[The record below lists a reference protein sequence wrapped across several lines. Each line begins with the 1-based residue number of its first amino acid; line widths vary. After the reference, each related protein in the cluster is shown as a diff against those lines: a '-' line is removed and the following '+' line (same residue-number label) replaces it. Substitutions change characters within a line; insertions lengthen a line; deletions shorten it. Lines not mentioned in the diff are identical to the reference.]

1 MTALDAHWQ
10 EGRLDPAEHERR
22 TTAARAARTRAELD
36 ALFADL
42 PDRAAP
48 RGAAPTTMRPST
60 GCRLRAFPSPGPG
73 PSSEGLV
80 GRHRDTVMALTPFV
94 AVGLFFL
101 FGYSWLWFLLI
112 PVMGIL
118 LFGADDRGRR
128 HRRDDG
134 NRRGC

>member
-1 MTALDAHWQ
+1 M
-10 EGRLDPAEHERR
+10 
-22 TTAARAARTRAELD
+22 
-36 ALFADL
+36 
-42 PDRAAP
+42 
-48 RGAAPTTMRPST
+48 
-60 GCRLRAFPSPGPG
+60 
-73 PSSEGLV
+73 

-118 LFGADDRGRR
+118 LFGADDRSRR
-128 HRRDDG
+128 HRRDGG